1 MGKFAS
7 EAKEATPMKFAKMT
21 LRYKENTDGE
31 NIGEALYFLA
41 QKLVEEADKELAVKL
56 SNHDFSFRVKPVS
69 CPTSENEDETK
80 PVSCPTSENEDETK
94 PVSCPTS
101 ENEDE
106 TKPVSCPT
114 SENEDETKPVSCPT
128 SENEDETKPVSCPV
142 LLDSE
147 KQNEFEKA
155 CKEKSLNAK
164 ELVNDFCDYVI
175 KAENKV
181 KKETVITNFIDDFL
195 KREDKSLIEEYQK
208 ICDTEE
214 VTVEQTVR
222 ALITNTVETGV
233 FPFLFNRDE
242 YTSYQDILKQLE
254 ITINQ
259 PIQMQTGQLSG
270 QSESRGEENG

>member
-56 SNHDFSFRVKPVS
+56 NNHDFSFKA
-69 CPTSENEDETK
+69 
-80 PVSCPTSENEDETK
+80 
-94 PVSCPTS
+94 
-101 ENEDE
+101 
-106 TKPVSCPT
+106 
-114 SENEDETKPVSCPT
+114 
-128 SENEDETKPVSCPV
+128 KPVSCPV

-175 KAENKV
+175 KAENEV
-181 KKETVITNFIDDFL
+181 KKETVLTNFLDDFL
-195 KREDKSLIEEYQK
+195 KREDKSLIEDYQK
-208 ICDTEE
+208 ICETEE

-259 PIQMQTGQLSG
+259 PIQMQTGQLSNL
-270 QSESRGEENG
+270 RK